1 LTGRSDA
8 GLYLPACR
16 PDRDYV
22 STRLKVSHRG
32 APQIGQKEFPFLYNG
47 LAVALEVGRATR
59 ALQMDEVVVAMRVG
73 DFLSAAINFETVAL
87 GPRDTDRAKRA

>member
-1 LTGRSDA
+1 
-8 GLYLPACR
+8 
-16 PDRDYV
+16 
-22 STRLKVSHRG
+22 
-32 APQIGQKEFPFLYNG
+32 GQKEFPFLYNG